1 MFECLTYVTIEQ
13 QATESYPNRRRT
25 FVFDFITEF
34 ECTDS
39 WEEMTNTAALTFPK
53 NIYVRD
59 ENNKLFSF
67 SGENKNIGGFTGEPL
82 FLRGDTVRIEAGYRY
97 YDKIGN
103 EINNINVLFQGY
115 ITKVDAKTPVK
126 LECEDNMYKLKQL
139 QCPNKLWSGKQYTL
153 EGILREILAGTE
165 FTVNALTSTKIGD
178 IRTENETV
186 AQFLERMKDEYR
198 LSAYFRGFELRVGV
212 LVYLEREAVTRVF
225 KFQHNII
232 SDELTYQRRDD
243 VQLSAVAYSVN
254 EVNVNKTTKDGKSKK
269 KNERLECFVY
279 SENGSFK
286 TKEKPYPENTGGERR
301 TLYFYG
307 VNNVNDLA
315 EKAKDELEK
324 YYYQGMRGKF
334 TTFIIPYVRMGDNAE
349 LIDDILPERN
359 GIYKIKSVR
368 YTGGINGHRQEI
380 ELDYKI

>member
-1 MFECLTYVTIEQ
+1 M
-13 QATESYPNRRRT
+13 
-25 FVFDFITEF
+25 
-34 ECTDS
+34 
-39 WEEMTNTAALTFPK
+39 
-53 NIYVRD
+53 
-59 ENNKLFSF
+59 
-67 SGENKNIGGFTGEPL
+67 
-82 FLRGDTVRIEAGYRY
+82 
-97 YDKIGN
+97 
-103 EINNINVLFQGY
+103 
-115 ITKVDAKTPVK
+115 
-126 LECEDNMYKLKQL
+126 
-139 QCPNKLWSGKQYTL
+139 
-153 EGILREILAGTE
+153 
-165 FTVNALTSTKIGD
+165 
-178 IRTENETV
+178 
-186 AQFLERMKDEYR
+186 
-198 LSAYFRGFELRVGV
+198 
-212 LVYLEREAVTRVF
+212 F

-315 EKAKDELEK
+315 EKAKDELKK

-349 LIDDILPERN
+349 LVDDILPERN